1 MARPKSIDE
10 FPLPETLA
18 APFEHFLNAMTDKG
32 LSANTLDAYRRDLG
46 RYLRHLSAQGVD
58 RLQAAEQQ
66 HVAHLLRTLSEAGLS
81 PSTMARN
88 LTSIKRFHQYL
99 LLQGTTEIN
108 PAENLD
114 APKLERKL
122 PDVLTMDEITALFSA
137 PDADEPLGQRDHAI
151 LEVLYA
157 TGIRVSELTA
167 LQRAALLLDHGLV
180 RVLGRGPSERLVP
193 IGPQAI
199 RALIRYL
206 KQGRPHLARPDSDDH
221 VFLNIRGGAL
231 SRMSI
236 WKIIKSAG
244 DKTSS
249 EKEIS
254 PHTLRHSFATH
265 LLEGGANL
273 REVQEL
279 LGHADIST
287 TQIYTHLDRSHLKE
301 VHKTYHPRG

>member
-18 APFEHFLNAMTDKG
+18 VPFEHFLNAMIDKG

-58 RLQAAEQQ
+58 HLQAAEQQ
-66 HVAHLLRTLSEAGLS
+66 HVAHLLRTLSDAGLS

-137 PDADEPLGQRDHAI
+137 PDADEPLGQRDRAI

-167 LQRAALLLDHGLV
+167 LQRAA
-180 RVLGRGPSERLVP
+180 
-193 IGPQAI
+193 
-199 RALIRYL
+199 
-206 KQGRPHLARPDSDDH
+206 
-221 VFLNIRGGAL
+221 
-231 SRMSI
+231 
-236 WKIIKSAG
+236 
-244 DKTSS
+244 
-249 EKEIS
+249 
-254 PHTLRHSFATH
+254 
-265 LLEGGANL
+265 
-273 REVQEL
+273 
-279 LGHADIST
+279 
-287 TQIYTHLDRSHLKE
+287 
-301 VHKTYHPRG
+301 